1 MPPGMRYLPE
11 ALHVGIHLFR
21 ISFLN
26 RYLTVQYPE
35 ISLIFPIFVTAKTFL
50 VEQERDILER
60 LGQGDRTAFDT
71 LYLHYAPK
79 LEELAYWML
88 KDRAEAEDVMQSV
101 LLRVW
106 ERREEIARMER
117 FSNYLFTMTKNAIFD
132 IYKHSLIH
140 EKYKTSRLASV
151 SYFRDDSLDKQ
162 VESDDLALLIA
173 VAVAKMPDQRRRIFR
188 MSRYEGLANRE
199 IAERLSIS
207 IKTVENHITAALS
220 QLRHLLAAV
229 SLFF

>member
-1 MPPGMRYLPE
+1 MP
-11 ALHVGIHLFR
+11 
-21 ISFLN
+21 FLN
-26 RYLTVQYPE
+26 RYFTVRFPE
-35 ISLIFPIFVTAKTFL
+35 ISLIFPIFVSEKTIH

-60 LGQGDRTAFDT
+60 LAQGDRTAFDA
-71 LYLHYAPK
+71 LYLHYAPTV
-79 LEELAYWML
+79 EELAFWML
-88 KDRAEAEDVMQSV
+88 KNRAEAEDVMQSV

-106 ERREEIARMER
+106 ERRIEIAQMER

-132 IYKHSLIH
+132 IYKHTLIH
-140 EKYKTSRLASV
+140 EKYRISRLVSV

-173 VAVAKMPDQRRRIFR
+173 VAVAKMPDQRRRIFQ

-199 IAERLSIS
+199 IAEKLGIS
-207 IKTVENHITAALS
+207 VKTVENHITAALS
-220 QLRHLLAAV
+220 QLRRLLAVV